1 MAADVKEG
9 EETPLQEEEEE
20 EESEEEDGTEL
31 AYPDTVI
38 QLQHVG
44 GDRCTHTLLIIILL
58 CVCVPIYVHRFELQ
72 RSVSAASSTLDTHD
86 S

>member
-44 GDRCTHTLLIIILL
+44 GDR
-58 CVCVPIYVHRFELQ
+58 
-72 RSVSAASSTLDTHD
+72 
-86 S
+86 